1 MAKKPTSARTQNR
14 KSPKKKAPRS
24 SAQVRET
31 TDSESQK
38 PSARRKYRVA
48 LTGACTF
55 LGERFIAAMEND
67 PDCEHVLAMDINR
80 PNSAGAKTRYE
91 RVDLTH
97 PAADERMAELLERD
111 GADTLLHL
119 AFLAFPSHAS
129 SWAHEV
135 EAIGSLYVMNAAAA
149 AKVRKVIM
157 ASTMMV
163 YGAYPNNP
171 NYLSEDHRLRGM
183 PSSRWVM
190 DKIAAE
196 RELVRLKADMPEV
209 VTTCLRFGITVGPES
224 RSFFTRVFSRDVV
237 LRLMGYDPL
246 MQFLHEDDAVSALLH
261 AHRGDYEGAYNVV
274 GDSVLYLSDALR
286 LGGRVGVPVPY
297 SLFKPTT
304 TAFWGLQVVDI
315 PGAFLDFFR
324 YAWCGDDLR
333 MRTTMGFSPR
343 FSSREA
349 LVAFYEAREQR
360 RTDLRSAQWGGG

>member
-1 MAKKPTSARTQNR
+1 MAKKTTSARTKSGKGTTKRGR
-14 KSPKKKAPRS
+14 KSSAS
-24 SAQVRET
+24 SSKLEDVSAG
-31 TDSESQK
+31 
-38 PSARRKYRVA
+38 PSPTRRPYRVA

-67 PDCEHVLAMDINR
+67 PACEHVLAMDINR
-80 PNSAGAKTRYE
+80 PNSAGAKTRFE

-97 PAADERMAELLERD
+97 PAADERMATLLERD
-111 GADTLLHL
+111 GVDTLLHL

-149 AKVRKVIM
+149 AKVRKVIL

-171 NYLSEDHRLRGM
+171 NYLTEDHRLRGM

-196 RELVRLKADMPEV
+196 RELARLKADMPNV
-209 VTTCLRFGITVGPES
+209 ITTCLRFGITVGPES
-224 RSFFTRVFSRDVV
+224 RSFFSRVFSRDVV

-246 MQFLHEDDAVSALLH
+246 MQFLHEDDAVGALLH
-261 AHRGDYEGAYNVV
+261 AHSGDYEGAFNVV
-274 GDSVLYLSDALR
+274 GDTVLYLSDALR
-286 LGGRVGVPVPY
+286 LGGRVGVPIPY

-324 YAWCGDDLR
+324 YAWCGDDRRLR
-333 MRTTMGFSPR
+333 NVMGFSPR

>member
-1 MAKKPTSARTQNR
+1 MAKKSTTSRA
-14 KSPKKKAPRS
+14 KGGGAPRKAASSRRSS
-24 SAQVRET
+24 SASRSKGSPAKRST
-31 TDSESQK
+31 
-38 PSARRKYRVA
+38 YRVA

-67 PDCEHVLAMDINR
+67 PNCDHILAMDIKR

-97 PAADERMAELLERD
+97 PSADERMAALLERD
-111 GADTLLHL
+111 GVDTLLHL

-149 AKVRKVIM
+149 ARVRKVIL

-171 NYLSEDHRLRGM
+171 NYLSEGHRLRGM

-196 RELVRLKADMPEV
+196 RELVRLKEDLPDV
-209 VTTCLRFGITVGPES
+209 ITTSLRFGITVGPHS

-246 MQFLHEDDAVSALLH
+246 MQFLHEDDAVGALVH
-261 AHRGDYEGAYNVV
+261 AFREDHQGAFNVV
-274 GDSVLYLSDALR
+274 GDNVLYLSDALR

-324 YAWCGDDLR
+324 YAWCGDDRR
-333 MRTTMGFSPR
+333 MREVMGFTPR

-360 RTDLRSAQWGGG
+360 RADLRSAQWGGG

>member
-1 MAKKPTSARTQNR
+1 MATKSTSSKTGSKKSSAGRR
-14 KSPKKKAPRS
+14 GKRSASKKAAS
-24 SAQVRET
+24 SAG
-31 TDSESQK
+31 SE
-38 PSARRKYRVA
+38 RRTYRVA

-67 PDCEHVLAMDINR
+67 PDCEHVLAMDIRR

-97 PAADERMAELLERD
+97 PAADERMATLLERD
-111 GADTLLHL
+111 GVDTLLHL

-149 AKVRKVIM
+149 AKVRKVIL

-209 VTTCLRFGITVGPES
+209 TTTSLRFGITIGPQS
-224 RSFFTRVFSRDVV
+224 HSFFSRVFSRDVV
-237 LRLMGYDPL
+237 MRLMGYDPL
-246 MQFLHEDDAVSALLH
+246 MQFLHEDDAVGALLH
-261 AHRGDYEGAYNVV
+261 AYRGDYEGAFNVV
-274 GDSVLYLSDALR
+274 GDNVLYLSDALR
-286 LGGRVGVPVPY
+286 LGGRVGIPVPY

-315 PGAFLDFFR
+315 PGNFLDFFR
-324 YAWCGDDLR
+324 YAWCGDDRR
-333 MRTTMGFSPR
+333 MRDVMGFKPR

-349 LVAFYEAREQR
+349 LVAFYEAKER
-360 RTDLRSAQWGGG
+360 RRADLRSAQWGGS

>member
-1 MAKKPTSARTQNR
+1 MVKKTTKAGRKSGKGAAKRGPKTSAATSAGRKAVPETSGGRRTF
-14 KSPKKKAPRS
+14 
-24 SAQVRET
+24 
-31 TDSESQK
+31 
-38 PSARRKYRVA
+38 RVA

-55 LGERFIAAMEND
+55 LGERFIEAMEND
-67 PDCEHVLAMDINR
+67 PNCEHVLAMDINR
-80 PNSAGAKTRYE
+80 PHAAGPKTRFE

-97 PAADERMAELLERD
+97 PAADERMAQLLERD
-111 GADTLLHL
+111 GAETLLHL

-149 AKVRKVIM
+149 AKVRKVIL

-196 RELVRLKADMPEV
+196 RELVRLKADVPEV

-224 RSFFTRVFSRDVV
+224 RSFFSRVFSRDVV

-246 MQFLHEDDAVSALLH
+246 MQFLHEDDAVGALLH
-261 AHRGDYEGAYNVV
+261 AHRGDYEGAFNVV
-274 GDSVLYLSDALR
+274 GDNVLYLSDALR

-304 TAFWGLQVVDI
+304 TAFWGLQLVDI

-324 YAWCGDDLR
+324 YAWCGDDQR
-333 MRTTMGFSPR
+333 MRDVMGFTPR
-343 FSSREA
+343 FTSREA

-360 RTDLRSAQWGGG
+360 RMDLRSAQWGGG